1 MFFRVY
7 IFIFVT
13 FLPLIINAQILS
25 VNHFGVDLKN
35 DLSARTN
42 MVKDANGI
50 PCALV
55 KISTLDEI
63 TKFEGN
69 VLEQIDKGVE
79 VWVYLSPG
87 TKFLKINTLHHPS
100 LDINFS
106 DYLSGGLKSNTV
118 YKLELKSDLP
128 PNVLFGSLDVSSPM
142 AKEPQNSSI
151 LPEWWDINGEGRFVG
166 ISYPSYEGETA
177 KRAAILNAI
186 ETFSFKERMDV
197 KYFAAL
203 DTDNDNEKYQ
213 QTYIAMKSGF
223 SVRILQEYYN
233 YKGEYFVLCAIKTDN
248 NTSNRLLIDWCYL
261 DENKRGSLV
270 SQVAC
275 EISIRRQPIKIFSTY
290 TCEWNSKTIRYS
302 YIVNNEE
309 LMDMEYSKTDCHN
322 SFLNR
327 DVRPLGFEQKQ
338 YLSSLPLM
346 PDSLNIKH
354 AISCLDIDGAD
365 QIQSY
370 TQIQGEGK
378 SQSREFSFYKAD
390 NANVIPMI
398 KEVFPT
404 EIASEYEKSS
414 AKDIEYSGLD
424 RHYLNYES
432 QNIEKAILG
441 RCIYESPMWEVSKNN
456 AFVGALLQANG
467 NYGLTLIS
475 SGEDVST
482 ESYGAYNPSENA
494 IKSTLSFS
502 FRVYPLWYLDASLRK
517 KPNKKINKKW
527 ESTLKDTDNGVS
539 VLIPISR

>member
-1 MFFRVY
+1 ML
-7 IFIFVT
+7 IKFIIS
-13 FLPLIINAQILS
+13 LICLSLTILANAQTLS
-25 VNHFGVDLKN
+25 VNHFGVDSKN

-69 VLEQIDKGVE
+69 VLEKIDKGVE

-87 TKFLKINTLHHPS
+87 TKFLKIYTLHHPS

-106 DYLSGGLKSNTV
+106 DYISGGLKSNTV

-128 PNVLFGSLDVSSPM
+128 PNVLFGSLDVSSPV

-151 LPEWWDINGEGRFVG
+151 LPEWWDINGEGRYVG
-166 ISYPSYEGETA
+166 ISYPSYDGETA

-186 ETFSFKERMDV
+186 KTFAFKERMDV

-233 YKGEYFVLCAIKTDN
+233 YKGEYFVLCAIKTDTN
-248 NTSNRLLIDWCYL
+248 KSNRLLLDWSYL

-275 EISIRRQPIKIFSTY
+275 ELSIKRQPIKIFSTY
-290 TCEWNSKTIRYS
+290 TCEWDDKTMRYS
-302 YIVNNEE
+302 YIVNNDE
-309 LMDMEYSKTDCHN
+309 LIDLEYSKTDCHN

-327 DVRPLGFEQKQ
+327 DVRPLGFEQMQ
-338 YLSSLPLM
+338 YLYSLPLI
-346 PDSLNIKH
+346 PDSLNIRQ
-354 AISCLDIDGAD
+354 AISCLDIDGEN

-370 TQIQGEGK
+370 AQIQGTGK
-378 SQSREFSFYKAD
+378 SQSREFSFYKVD
-390 NANVIPMI
+390 NANFIPMI

-404 EIASEYEKSS
+404 EITSEYENSS

-424 RHYLNYES
+424 RQYLNYES
-432 QNIEKAILG
+432 PNIEKAILE
-441 RCIYESPMWEVSKNN
+441 RCIYEFPMWEVSKNN
-456 AFVGALLQANG
+456 ALISALLEANASFG
-467 NYGLTLIS
+467 QTLIS
-475 SGEDVST
+475 SDDGVKT
-482 ESYGAYNPSENA
+482 ESHEAFEPSENA
-494 IKSTLSFS
+494 LKSTQSSSL
-502 FRVYPLWYLDASLRK
+502 RVYPLWYLDATMRK
-517 KPNKKINKKW
+517 KPNKKINKGW
-527 ESTLKDTDNGVS
+527 EYTLKDTDNGVS
-539 VLIPISR
+539 VIIPISR